1 MYKLELEIAL
11 ELDEALPSV
20 MELIQPHLAKIDRF
34 TFRTLACN
42 GNPELK
48 VWVTNNNEQ
57 TLHRILEVYLGVEQS
72 GLTAA
77 DTAVFIEED

>member
-1 MYKLELEIAL
+1 MLKLELEIAL

-20 MELIQPHLAKIDRF
+20 MELVQPHLAKIDRF
-34 TFRTLACN
+34 TFRTVACN

-48 VWVTNNNEQ
+48 VWSNDEA

-77 DTAVFIEED
+77 DTAIFIEND